1 MHKLDIAALLSTL
14 VGVSSLAADAGF
26 QSALAPLLGGYAH
39 QVLAVLALL
48 GLISA
53 QVLRAIG
60 SPSTT
65 AVALPVVPLSPAPQ
79 ENHTK

>member
-26 QSALAPLLGGYAH
+26 QAALAPLLGGHA
-39 QVLAVLALL
+39 QQALSIVAL
-48 GLISA
+48 IGLVSA

-65 AVALPVVPLSPAPQ
+65 AVALPVAPLAPAPQ
-79 ENHTK
+79 ETPTK